1 MWRKVLFKI
10 VTSNLFE
17 AFIMICILINM
28 LIFMMKTAES
38 SEKDH
43 VPIIDIK
50 LKDVNLIFLIIFCME
65 AFLKILCMGKNY
77 FYDDYNK
84 FDFFIVSL
92 TLISNIVEVI
102 GFNFIGTEA
111 SILRIFRLGRLLR
124 LVSRASYFRMIF
136 TTFIFASIITITIII
151 FIAANIRFQLFFNL

>member
-1 MWRKVLFKI
+1 
-10 VTSNLFE
+10 
-17 AFIMICILINM
+17 
-28 LIFMMKTAES
+28 MMKTAES

-136 TTFIFASIITITIII
+136 TTFIITLPSLAYIGLLLLIILFIYSVLGMESFAFT
-151 FIAANIRFQLFFNL
+151 